1 MRYSIFIV
9 ASLAAS
15 TIHGQIH
22 FQNVTPQ
29 SGIDYHGR
37 TYGSSWGD
45 INNDGLP
52 DLFISCHE
60 HKSEPFFTHDSVR
73 IYLNLGQGMF
83 ADSIYYLE
91 NGHQSDFHGGLFFDM
106 DNDGDQDLL
115 LLTGGTKRNVLLL
128 NDGTT
133 HLSDVAEER
142 GIDLYRSRGRMATP
156 LDVNNDGI
164 PDVLVNHE
172 VKNHPLGHSSVI
184 MLGQSGGNFVM
195 ANDMLGLEEI
205 PCLSSTISDLDT
217 NGRPEVISIC
227 DDGLKIYSIGG
238 QGQFTLET
246 TLAYPLVNDMAI
258 ADFNGDLLPD
268 IFLACGKTQEPDIQ
282 QYHDSLLLATMRVRG
297 PLAPSSITFR
307 AEGPVQVKLH
317 RVKDDTLNIRLG
329 GSQSIMNIPATT
341 HAAPYFEL
349 TMDPDDPDLLGF
361 QEPGDMAGNAIECS
375 FGLLDDGRWRFRT
388 GTHKMQGNTVIL
400 QLLTEGVITEL
411 ETVGGST
418 PGPESRDVLLIN
430 QGGLQFEA
438 SNAPIFQVAEYSMG
452 VAAGDFDNDGD
463 VDLVVVSAGR
473 AKNRKARTYENLGNG
488 NFAMQYDGWGITGE
502 VPGIANGMSVT
513 DHDNDG
519 FLDVLAANGF
529 TAYFLDSA
537 AYCLYQNQGND
548 NHWLKLAL
556 TGLQSTA
563 DGLGTRVV
571 LETNGVQQA
580 REVTGGVHGIQQ
592 DDPRPHF
599 GLGTATMVDR
609 IDIHWPSG
617 THDVLIQVPADQI
630 VAVHEGDFHVGVN
643 PVAGNWQ
650 QRAHHAVL
658 YDMAGRTI
666 GRFRMDELAALHA
679 KGVAPSVYSI
689 TYLDRHGT
697 PLHSEKMMVAG
708 Y

>member
-1 MRYSIFIV
+1 MRYSICC
-9 ASLAAS
+9 AALLAAMAVQ
-15 TIHGQIH
+15 GQIN
-22 FQNVTPQ
+22 FQNVAAQ

-45 INNDGLP
+45 VNNDGLM

-83 ADSIYYLE
+83 SDSIYYLE
-91 NGHQSDFHGGLFFDM
+91 NGHQSDFHGGLFLDM

-128 NDGTT
+128 NDGSTY
-133 HLSDVAEER
+133 LADFAEER

-184 MLGQSGGNFVM
+184 MLGQENGNFVL

-205 PCLSSTISDLDT
+205 PCLSSTLSDLDT

-227 DDGLKIYSIGG
+227 DDGLKIYRIGD
-238 QGQFTLET
+238 QGQFILGSS
-246 TLAYPLVNDMAI
+246 LNYPLVNDMAI

-282 QYHDSLLLATMRVRG
+282 LYNDSLLLATMRVRG
-297 PLAPSSITFR
+297 PLPPSSIIFR
-307 AEGPVQVKLH
+307 TEGLVNVELH

-329 GSQSIMNIPATT
+329 SSQAILDIPATSHEEPFFT
-341 HAAPYFEL
+341 L
-349 TMDPDDPDLLGF
+349 TLDPNDPGLQGF
-361 QEPGDMAGNAIECS
+361 QEPSDMAGAAIECA
-375 FGLLDDGRWRFRT
+375 FGVMDDGRWRFMT

-400 QLLTEGVITEL
+400 QLRTSHAITEL
-411 ETVGGST
+411 ETVGGAT

-430 QGGLQFEA
+430 QGNLQFEA
-438 SNAPIFQVAEYSMG
+438 SEDPVFQVAEYSMG

-488 NFAMQYDGWGITGE
+488 HFAMQYDGWGITGE

-513 DHDNDG
+513 DYDNDG

-537 AYCLYQNQGND
+537 AYCLYHNEGNE

-563 DGLGTRVV
+563 DALGARVV

-580 REVTGGVHGIQQ
+580 REVSGGVHGIQQ

-599 GLGTATMVDR
+599 GLGTATVVDR
-609 IDIHWPSG
+609 IDIYWPSG
-617 THDVLIQVPADQI
+617 THDVLTQVPADQ
-630 VAVHEGDFHVGVN
+630 VLAVHEGDFHVGLE
-643 PVAGNWQ
+643 PVQ
-650 QRAHHAVL
+650 DCRQRAHRAVL

-666 GRFRMDELAALHA
+666 GNYRMDELRQLHA
-679 KGVAPSVYSI
+679 KGLPVGAYSA
-689 TYLDRHGT
+689 TYLDRQGL
-697 PLHSEKMMVAG
+697 PLYSEKMILTG